1 MGLPW
6 WFSGKKKN
14 LLPNTGDMGS
24 IRGSKDFLEKEM
36 ATHSNTLAWEIPWTE
51 EPDGLQSVGS
61 QESDTTYWLN
71 NKKQYKNGL
80 PHVGEN

>member
-14 LLPNTGDMGS
+14 LLPKTGDMGS
-24 IRGSKDFLEKEM
+24 IQGSKDFMEKDM
-36 ATHSNTLAWEIPWTE
+36 ASHSNTLAWEIPWTE

-61 QESDTTYWLN
+61 QESDTTY
-71 NKKQYKNGL
+71 
-80 PHVGEN
+80 